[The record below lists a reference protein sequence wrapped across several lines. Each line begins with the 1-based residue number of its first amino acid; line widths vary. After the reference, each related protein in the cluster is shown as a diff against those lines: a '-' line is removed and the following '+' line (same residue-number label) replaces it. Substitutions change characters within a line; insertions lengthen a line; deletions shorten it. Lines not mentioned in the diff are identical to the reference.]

1 MEYHLDALTPDQELS
16 AKRLVALSCERIVH
30 GMQAARGERPYG
42 SDPWDHAA
50 GVEQEIAIDYYT
62 DTDQPTSLAEATR
75 YVLQLD
81 EFTTDTALK
90 EIVQ

>member
-1 MEYHLDALTPDQELS
+1 MEYHLDVLTPDQELS

-30 GMQAARGERPYG
+30 GIQAARGERPYG

-50 GVEQEIAIDYYT
+50 GVEQEIATNYYT
-62 DTDQPTSLAEATR
+62 GTDRPASLDEASR
-75 YVLQLD
+75 FVLQLA